1 METDKDK
8 MNEGNVDIAKEGER
22 IKKGFFSRMSFPK
35 KIIFVIVVL
44 LLIAL
49 LALGITF
56 LVIRGLGEASL
67 NQGSKGSPIPE
78 EYETVQYNGKE
89 YKYNDKLINIL
100 CMGIDNKKE
109 TLSYISEHINEEKYQ
124 SRIRGGSADF
134 LMLVTIDREKK
145 KVSLTSVNRLCM
157 TTLQMYDDWEEGYV
171 PVQGQLCLQHAYGT
185 GLEDSCELQ
194 VHATSGLLYNIPI
207 NGYVSLN
214 ISGIKALNHV
224 VGGIELTALDNIP
237 PKSTS
242 GKEDYGIG
250 DSMSNIKGKKVL
262 LNDKQAYAYINYR
275 DTHSEDSN
283 ENRTARHKQYLKA
296 LITKI
301 KTLTKQDLTF
311 PMKVKDALEDY
322 MLTDLDFNELL
333 YLVTEV
339 SGYDIDLD
347 NVSTIKGRQFVEKLF
362 NELAFTVDQ
371 DALREMII
379 TNYYKPIF

>member
-8 MNEGNVDIAKEGER
+8 MNDSSER
-22 IKKGFFSRMSFPK
+22 LGIEPIRKGFFSRMSFPK
-35 KIIFVIVVL
+35 KIFFVIVVL

-49 LALGITF
+49 LALGIAF

-67 NQGSKGSPIPE
+67 NQGSKGSPVPE

-100 CMGIDNKKE
+100 CMGIDERKE
-109 TLSYISEHINEEKYQ
+109 TISYVREHINEEKYQ
-124 SRIRGGSADF
+124 SRMDGGAADF

-145 KVSLTSVNRLCM
+145 KVRLTSVNRLCM

-171 PVQGQLCLQHAYGT
+171 PVKGQICLQHAYGT

-194 VHATSGLLYNIPI
+194 VKATSGLLYNIPI

-214 ISGIKALNHV
+214 LSGIKALNHV
-224 VGGIELTALDNIP
+224 VGGIELTALENIP
-237 PKSTS
+237 PKSTH
-242 GKEDYGIG
+242 GLNYGIG
-250 DSMSNIKGKKVL
+250 NSLSNIKGKKIL
-262 LNDKQAYAYINYR
+262 LNDNQAFAYVKHR

-296 LITKI
+296 LVTKI

-311 PMKVKDALEDY
+311 PVKVKDALEDY

-339 SGYDIDLD
+339 MGYDIDLD
-347 NVSTIKGRQFVEKLF
+347 NVSTIKGRQFVEQLMS
-362 NELAFTVDQ
+362 ELALDVDQ
-371 DALREMII
+371 EALREMII
-379 TNYYKPIF
+379 TNFYKPL